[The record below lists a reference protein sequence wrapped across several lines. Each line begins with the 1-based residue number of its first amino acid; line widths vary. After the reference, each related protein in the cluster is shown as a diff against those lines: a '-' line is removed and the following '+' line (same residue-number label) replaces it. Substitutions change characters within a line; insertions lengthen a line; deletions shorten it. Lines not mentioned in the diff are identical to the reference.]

1 MPNAKVF
8 FIVALFALCVRVV
21 ILVTGG
27 NTVHDLIILL
37 RGAYLVH
44 KNSLTPPILIGVSVP
59 IHETEWPCMCVLDRY
74 SVAKRRPV
82 KLDLAELS
90 ICAW

>member
-8 FIVALFALCVRVV
+8 FIVTLFALCVRVV

-44 KNSLTPPILIGVSVP
+44 KI
-59 IHETEWPCMCVLDRY
+59 
-74 SVAKRRPV
+74 A
-82 KLDLAELS
+82 
-90 ICAW
+90 